1 MIKEG
6 LSKEVAFQGDL
17 GGERTHPCRSIGGN
31 VSGSRDGRGKVWGR
45 NDSGVLK
52 AEQQASVAGSEWGD
66 SSEWHQSHNKR
77 RPRRIFKSSL
87 GVWILS

>member
-31 VSGSRDGRGKVWGR
+31 VSGSRDGRGKV
-45 NDSGVLK
+45 
-52 AEQQASVAGSEWGD
+52 
-66 SSEWHQSHNKR
+66 
-77 RPRRIFKSSL
+77 
-87 GVWILS
+87 